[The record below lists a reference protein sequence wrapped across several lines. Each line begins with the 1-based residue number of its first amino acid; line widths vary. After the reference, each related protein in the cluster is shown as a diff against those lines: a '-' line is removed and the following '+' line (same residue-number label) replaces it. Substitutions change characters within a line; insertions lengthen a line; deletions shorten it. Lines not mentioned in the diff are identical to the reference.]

1 MQRTAPLRRLREPN
15 ADGTRYAQE
24 PLGSFRNDVS
34 PERPNSLEGENKMK
48 KLVLISELVAL
59 ALVVGALLPI
69 GAQAEDK
76 PQTSVTGTITKV
88 SSDDFVL
95 QTDQGELRFDTSHKT
110 VKPATAL
117 AVGQKITVWYDADS
131 DTKHELDATRVETFT
146 EPAPTTQAPPPTPT
160 QTYTP
165 PPAPTQTQTT
175 ENTSTQ
181 ESLPRTASPLPL
193 MGLTGLLS
201 LAGSAL
207 LLKQGK

>member
-1 MQRTAPLRRLREPN
+1 
-15 ADGTRYAQE
+15 
-24 PLGSFRNDVS
+24 
-34 PERPNSLEGENKMK
+34 MK

-69 GAQAEDK
+69 GAHAEDK
-76 PQTSVTGTITKV
+76 PQTSVTGTITKMT
-88 SSDDFVL
+88 SDDLVL
-95 QTDQGELRFDTSHKT
+95 QTDQGELRFDMDSKT
-110 VKPATAL
+110 TKPTTAL
-117 AVGQKITVWYDADS
+117 AVGQKITIWYDAND
-131 DTKHELDATRVETFT
+131 DPKHELDARRIEMFT
-146 EPAPTTQAPPPTPT
+146 EPAPTTQAPPPAPT

-165 PPAPTQTQTT
+165 PPAPTQTETQTQTT
-175 ENTSTQ
+175 ETTNTH